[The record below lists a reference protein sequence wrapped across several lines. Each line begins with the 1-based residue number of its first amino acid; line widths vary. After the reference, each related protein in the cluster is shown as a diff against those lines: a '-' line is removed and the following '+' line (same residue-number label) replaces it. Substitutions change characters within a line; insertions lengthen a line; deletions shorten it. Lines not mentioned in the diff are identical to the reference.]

1 MSVEVLQETT
11 SSKSEA
17 IAIHLH
23 PAIELTDEQ
32 FFMLC
37 QINRDLLIERTA
49 EGDLIVMPP
58 TGFLTGTRN
67 MDIAGQLQSWAK
79 HDGTGI
85 ATDSSTGF
93 KLPNDAVRA
102 PDAAWT
108 RREKLAAL
116 SSEQKGK
123 FLPLCP
129 DFVIELRSSSDTLEK
144 VQAKME
150 EYIESGAQLGWLLDP
165 FEKKVHVYRADKTIE
180 ILEGVSE
187 ISGEPVLKNF
197 MLDLRDIWN
206 PNI

>member
-1 MSVEVLQETT
+1 MSVEVLEATK
-11 SSKSEA
+11 SKSDA
-17 IAIHLH
+17 IAIHLR
-23 PAIELTDEQ
+23 PAIDLTDEQ

-58 TGFLTGTRN
+58 TGFLTGSRN
-67 MDIAGQLQSWAK
+67 MNIAGQLQSWTK
-79 HDGTGI
+79 RDKTGV

-102 PDAAWT
+102 PDAAWI
-108 RREKLAAL
+108 RRERLAAL

-123 FLPLCP
+123 FLPLGP
-129 DFVIELRSSSDTLEK
+129 DFVIELRSSSDALEEL
-144 VQAKME
+144 QAKME
-150 EYIESGAQLGWLLDP
+150 EYIEAGAQLGWLIDP
-165 FEKKVHVYRADKTIE
+165 FERKVYVYGADKTIGIVE
-180 ILEGVSE
+180 NVAE

-197 MLDLRDIWN
+197 TLDLHDIWH